1 MDLST
6 SLQVIIPFGIF
17 QGPTMR
23 REKNGQ
29 KLLSVSLVAHAIKLE
44 ELAHALGDTP
54 CAPRTA
60 CLGLF
65 FGPTVVGYRDFVD
78 AIGLDLERALLG
90 GHEITFARPFK
101 ADEPVRAEMTMVDH
115 QEKNGMEIGVFE
127 TRFTTP
133 AGEAIQTQRTT
144 FIERARKA

>member
-1 MDLST
+1 
-6 SLQVIIPFGIF
+6 
-17 QGPTMR
+17 MR
-23 REKNGQ
+23 SERKGQ
-29 KLLSVSLVAHAIKLE
+29 KLLSVALVAHAVKLD

-54 CAPRTA
+54 SAPDTA
-60 CLGLF
+60 RLGVF

-90 GHEITFARPFK
+90 GHEAVFARPFA
-101 ADEPVRAEMTMVDH
+101 ADEPVRAEMTMLDH

-133 AGEAIQTQRTT
+133 SGEPIQTQRTT